1 MDVLLTVLGIV
12 VIVAGLMDMFHTL
25 LHPSGQGR
33 LSRLVLSTV
42 WKVSKAT
49 GHRAGG
55 DGGRGAPLSGA
66 ASSGVGA
73 DLLPARPGRVHVL
86 LRHRRGRLPGRGRGR
101 LRLRGDAVDALS
113 LIHI

>member
-42 WKVSKAT
+42 WRGSKVT
-49 GHRAGG
+49 GHRAGSAVG
-55 DGGRGAPLSGA
+55 PAASRRATASAVRFSSALSEKWAPSVQQPDSGA
-66 ASSGVGA
+66 
-73 DLLPARPGRVHVL
+73 
-86 LRHRRGRLPGRGRGR
+86 
-101 LRLRGDAVDALS
+101 DA
-113 LIHI
+113 